1 MRLIKNIFVFLF
13 ASASISL
20 AQGIAFSDSLD
31 AEKEAQ
37 DIQIDY
43 EEHYKNLIKQEQEE
57 IDTKITKGGISGIA
71 LGAGIGFSVLIFK
84 DNGSS
89 SKDRES
95 IKEVFKTEAVII
107 GIGLIAVGTIG
118 LSYNLYALYNKDGH
132 YNRLDSYKRAH
143 DIYKRRRQEIN
154 EDAKL
159 VLTPTFNVTNNSAGM
174 NLSLL
179 F

>member
-13 ASASISL
+13 ALASISL

-31 AEKEAQ
+31 AEKRAQ

-107 GIGLIAVGTIG
+107 GIGLIVVGTIG

-154 EDAKL
+154 EGAKL

>member
-13 ASASISL
+13 ALASISL

-31 AEKEAQ
+31 AEKKAQ

-71 LGAGIGFSVLIFK
+71 LGAGIGFSILVFK
-84 DNGSS
+84 DHGSS
-89 SKDRES
+89 SEEQES
-95 IKEVFKTEAVII
+95 IKEAFTADAIII
-107 GIGLIAVGTIG
+107 GIGLIVVGTIG

>member
-13 ASASISL
+13 ALASISL

-31 AEKEAQ
+31 AEKKAQ

-43 EEHYKNLIKQEQEE
+43 EKHYKNLIKQEQEE

-154 EDAKL
+154 EGAKL

>member
-13 ASASISL
+13 ALASISL

-31 AEKEAQ
+31 AEKKAQ

>member
-13 ASASISL
+13 ALASISL
-20 AQGIAFSDSLD
+20 AQGIAFSNSLD
-31 AEKEAQ
+31 AEKKAQ

-154 EDAKL
+154 EGAKL

>member
-13 ASASISL
+13 ALTTISL
-20 AQGIAFSDSLD
+20 AQGISERDSLD
-31 AEKEAQ
+31 AEKRAQ

-118 LSYNLYALYNKDGH
+118 LSYNLYALYNKDGL

-154 EDAKL
+154 EGAKL

>member
-31 AEKEAQ
+31 AEKKAQ

-132 YNRLDSYKRAH
+132 YNRLNSYKRAY
-143 DIYKRRRQEIN
+143 DIYNRRRQELN
-154 EDAKL
+154 ESAKL
-159 VLTPTFNVTNNSAGM
+159 VLTPTFNALNSSAGM

>member
-13 ASASISL
+13 ALASISL

-31 AEKEAQ
+31 AEKKAQ

-43 EEHYKNLIKQEQEE
+43 EEHYKNLIKQEQKE
-57 IDTKITKGGISGIA
+57 IDTKISKGGISGIA
-71 LGAGIGFSVLIFK
+71 LWAGIGFSILVFK
-84 DNGSS
+84 DHGSS
-89 SKDRES
+89 SKEQES
-95 IKEVFKTEAVII
+95 IKEAFTADAIII
-107 GIGLIAVGTIG
+107 GIGLIVVGTIG

-132 YNRLDSYKRAH
+132 YNRLDSHKRAY

-154 EDAKL
+154 EGAKL
-159 VLTPTFNVTNNSAGM
+159 VLTPTFNALNSSAGM

>member
-1 MRLIKNIFVFLF
+1 MRLIKNIFVFLI
-13 ASASISL
+13 ALAAISL
-20 AQGIAFSDSLD
+20 AQGIAESDSLD
-31 AEKEAQ
+31 AEKMAQ
-37 DIQIDY
+37 NIQIDY
-43 EEHYKNLIKQEQEE
+43 EDHYKNLIQQEEKE

-95 IKEVFKTEAVII
+95 IKEAFKTEAIII
-107 GIGLIAVGTIG
+107 GVGLIVVGTIG

-132 YNRLDSYKRAH
+132 YNRLNSYKRAY
-143 DIYKRRRQEIN
+143 DIYSRRRQEQN
-154 EDAKL
+154 EEAKL
-159 VLTPTFNVTNNSAGM
+159 VLTPTFNALNSSAGM

>member
-13 ASASISL
+13 ALASISL

-31 AEKEAQ
+31 AEKKAQ

-154 EDAKL
+154 EGAKL